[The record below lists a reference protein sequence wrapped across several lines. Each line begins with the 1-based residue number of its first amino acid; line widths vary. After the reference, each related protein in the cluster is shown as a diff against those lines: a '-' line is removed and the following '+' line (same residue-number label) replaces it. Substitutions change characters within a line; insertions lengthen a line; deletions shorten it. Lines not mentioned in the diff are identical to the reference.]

1 MCGDAQLIASVLC
14 MGGKVDPVAEC
25 KIFIARIGAA
35 VDKFAV
41 EPERIVAVT
50 GNPDVVGF
58 AEHRKEIG
66 VGVLPD
72 GVLVPDTLCVLK
84 KLHGIP
90 PFLGVLY
97 HVCRRNARRR
107 RKQRRG
113 RYHSL
118 NSFAIAAMQFLTS
131 NKSTKRT

>member
-1 MCGDAQLIASVLC
+1 

-72 GVLVPDTLCVLK
+72 GFLVPDTLCVLK

-97 HVCRRNARRR
+97 CVPEKC
-107 RKQRRG
+107 K
-113 RYHSL
+113 
-118 NSFAIAAMQFLTS
+118 AAEKTAERERCWIHFWVVMLL
-131 NKSTKRT
+131 